1 MLAALKFAL
10 PVLRDGLPGSVNFD
24 WMKEGVAKAQDAI
37 AEAERDP
44 RAIDRA
50 A

>member
-10 PVLRDGLPGSVNFD
+10 PVLRDSLPGSVNFD
-24 WMKEGVAKAQDAI
+24 WMKEAIAKAQDAI

-44 RAIDRA
+44 
-50 A
+50 